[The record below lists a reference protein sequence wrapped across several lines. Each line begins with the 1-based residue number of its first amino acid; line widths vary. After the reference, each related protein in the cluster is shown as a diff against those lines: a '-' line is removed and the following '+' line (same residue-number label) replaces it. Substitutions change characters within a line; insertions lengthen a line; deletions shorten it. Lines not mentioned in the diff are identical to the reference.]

1 MSLRQRTSRQW
12 SLQRGT
18 PNSPC
23 RGAQQG
29 HCTVHYLPKGVII
42 QSPAEMERAGRG
54 PQRGQDSWS
63 SLLPVVSNFLLR
75 YWWITTQTLVLQNF
89 FWTACC
95 SHQATWRPN
104 KVSCSFLWSNQREI
118 KDEYMWNV
126 DKGLLF
132 FPKVTWKNWQG
143 LTLLF
148 QKVLQSVASFAKNSY
163 FSHYQSLISQILSW
177 LNGHTVGCKK
187 TLKQQTHCRITF
199 PITTG
204 VCLYCLLLI
213 SVCRVCI
220 GSCFILQ
227 CNKEQKKDTLGD
239 SN

>member
-1 MSLRQRTSRQW
+1 MIPAARHSKLPLQRSSARPLHSPLSPKRSHYPKSCWDGESRQRTTERPELLEFSA
-12 SLQRGT
+12 SCGFKL
-18 PNSPC
+18 S
-23 RGAQQG
+23 AQILMDYDANTG
-29 HCTVHYLPKGVII
+29 LT
-42 QSPAEMERAGRG
+42 E
-54 PQRGQDSWS
+54 
-63 SLLPVVSNFLLR
+63 
-75 YWWITTQTLVLQNF
+75 F

-104 KVSCSFLWSNQREI
+104 KVLCSFLWSNQREI
-118 KDEYMWNV
+118 KDENMWNV

-148 QKVLQSVASFAKNSY
+148 QKVLQSMASFAKNSY

-187 TLKQQTHCRITF
+187 ALKQQTHCRITF

-204 VCLYCLLLI
+204 VCLYCLLFI